1 MTAVVAALEVQE
13 DHTDG
18 VLRGEL
24 LNEALFT
31 SLNHAREEL
40 AIRMTDYNTVR
51 PHSALG
57 NPLLAVYAQQSA
69 PKCNGTGPYATT
81 RASRPTPL
89 HYRAITAQMKLG
101 TFSSSEDD
109 RRGSDHE

>member
-13 DHTDG
+13 DYTDG

-57 NPLLAVYAQQSA
+57 NPPLAVYAFRFQAYSSRDGR
-69 PKCNGTGPYATT
+69 CICTRGCRGPIPARSRWVVRW
-81 RASRPTPL
+81 RAC
-89 HYRAITAQMKLG
+89 
-101 TFSSSEDD
+101 D
-109 RRGSDHE
+109 RY